1 MTDGSLNESNEMMMI
16 REIEAQANFRA
27 TASSRTSRTSGQGEE
42 GQEQIEDE
50 EIFHS
55 FTPASFDLLVPV
67 LKLKLDSVRPRFE
80 NLPAP
85 ASCQNRHPKFVESI
99 SLLTGW
105 SDLICSSIILTEREL
120 SFYSKERDRS
130 IIIPYQAIS
139 LHGISGGGD
148 DAQLYCQLDLEEMI
162 GGERMRSEANEQQEG
177 QEESEEPIVL
187 TITPEEGDR
196 SALVQEMFR
205 AMSYCASLHP
215 TSLPRIEDQADKDD
229 HHLLDALLSHDNSPE
244 QPPADHLAAAN
255 RFQPY

>member
-1 MTDGSLNESNEMMMI
+1 MMI
-16 REIEAQANFRA
+16 REIEAQTKFRG
-27 TASSRTSRTSGQGEE
+27 TASSRTSRTSGQGED

-99 SLLTGW
+99 SLLTRW
-105 SDLICSSIILTEREL
+105 SDLVCSSIILTEREL

-139 LHGISGGGD
+139 LHGISGGGNET
-148 DAQLYCQLDLEEMI
+148 QLYCQLDLEEMI
-162 GGERMRSEANEQQEG
+162 GDERMRSEANEQLQEA
-177 QEESEEPIVL
+177 EEEPEEPIVL

-196 SALVQEMFR
+196 PALVQEMFR

-215 TSLPRIEDQADKDD
+215 TSLPRIEDQADKDDD